1 MVKQK
6 VAVIFGGCS
15 SEHEVSRVS
24 ARNVIN
30 NLDKEKY
37 EVFPLGIT
45 KGGQWFLYS
54 GDIKKLDNGDW
65 EKSNVHKAIISPDAG
80 DKCIFVFKGNTVE
93 RINIDVAFLILHG
106 KNGED
111 GTVQGLLQLAGI
123 PYTGPGVL
131 ASALCMDKA
140 TSKIIFSA
148 NGIPQADWLVFTKND
163 AERPVEIIK
172 KVEDN
177 FAYPVFVKPSGA
189 GSSIG
194 AGIVKSQDMLMDA
207 IENALSYDS
216 KVLVEEFIDA
226 REIECGIIGNENPR
240 VALLGEVITDSEF
253 YDYRTKYTLGLADVI
268 IPAPLSEQKTE
279 EIKEIAVKA
288 YLSVGCRGFSRIDLF
303 VEKTTGRVLLNE
315 LNTLPGCTD
324 SSMFP
329 VLWQKSGMTFAKL
342 LDEIIAY
349 AMEG

>member
-1 MVKQK
+1 
-6 VAVIFGGCS
+6 
-15 SEHEVSRVS
+15 
-24 ARNVIN
+24 
-30 NLDKEKY
+30 
-37 EVFPLGIT
+37 
-45 KGGQWFLYS
+45 
-54 GDIKKLDNGDW
+54 
-65 EKSNVHKAIISPDAG
+65 
-80 DKCIFVFKGNTVE
+80 
-93 RINIDVAFLILHG
+93 
-106 KNGED
+106 
-111 GTVQGLLQLAGI
+111 
-123 PYTGPGVL
+123 
-131 ASALCMDKA
+131 MDKA

>member
-1 MVKQK
+1 MTVRCWLK
-6 VAVIFGGCS
+6 
-15 SEHEVSRVS
+15 
-24 ARNVIN
+24 
-30 NLDKEKY
+30 NLS
-37 EVFPLGIT
+37 T
-45 KGGQWFLYS
+45 
-54 GDIKKLDNGDW
+54 
-65 EKSNVHKAIISPDAG
+65 
-80 DKCIFVFKGNTVE
+80 
-93 RINIDVAFLILHG
+93 
-106 KNGED
+106 
-111 GTVQGLLQLAGI
+111 
-123 PYTGPGVL
+123 PGRL
-131 ASALCMDKA
+131 NA
-140 TSKIIFSA
+140 
-148 NGIPQADWLVFTKND
+148 
-163 AERPVEIIK
+163 
-172 KVEDN
+172 
-177 FAYPVFVKPSGA
+177 
-189 GSSIG
+189 
-194 AGIVKSQDMLMDA
+194 
-207 IENALSYDS
+207 ALS
-216 KVLVEEFIDA
+216 E
-226 REIECGIIGNENPR
+226 RNPR